1 MRKKIFIL
9 LTTLCIVVTASLAPA
24 AAPNI
29 IGPGMEIVDNNIIVN
44 LSVDNVTE
52 FETTIN
58 SGIEKEVVFTV
69 ELLRVWNFWPDEFVV
84 SKKIKKVI
92 KYDNLREQFRASSYN
107 GIIRTE
113 KNFKNDSEIKDWI
126 FTVEGI
132 NLAHIKELEPS
143 RYYIRVIVE
152 SKSLKQLPLTGFL
165 MHFIPEVEM
174 SLAKESQPFVVEIE
188 R

>member
-1 MRKKIFIL
+1 MRKKTIILFIAL
-9 LTTLCIVVTASLAPA
+9 CAVLTALSSHAST
-24 AAPNI
+24 PNI
-29 IGPGMEIVDNNIIVN
+29 IGVGMKIIDNNIIVN
-44 LSVDNVTE
+44 LSVENVAE
-52 FETTIN
+52 FEATIN
-58 SGIEKEVVFTV
+58 SGIEKEIVFTV

-92 KYDNLREQFRASSYN
+92 RYDNLREQYRASSYD

-113 KNFKNDSEIKDWI
+113 KKFRDYTAVKNWI
-126 FTVEGI
+126 FSVDGI
-132 NLAHIKELEPS
+132 NLAHIKELEPG
-143 RYYIRVIVE
+143 RYYIRAIVE

-174 SLAKESQPFVVEIE
+174 SLARESMPFLVEAG